1 MYLIKIKQIWMNLL
15 MMKISYQK
23 KKMRMKMMKNKNNKD
38 RKK

>member
-23 KKMRMKMMKNKNNKD
+23 KMMRMKMMKNKNNKD